1 MKSNNRLKRTIGIA
15 LILIG
20 VATLIIGMLLFMFSQ
35 VGSILWIIIISVV
48 LNVAGINVLIH
59 KSSAD

>member
-1 MKSNNRLKRTIGIA
+1 MKSKNRLKRTIGIA

-20 VATLIIGMLLFMFSQ
+20 VATLIIGMLLFMFSE

-48 LNVAGINVLIH
+48 LNVAGINVLLH